1 MNISGRFQTLALAA
15 VIAFP
20 LFLMGQA
27 PGTGAIRGT
36 VFDPSGRAVSHA
48 AVVVENAGTHAR
60 RTVLTSDAGEYSA
73 AMLAPGDYTI
83 AASADGFA
91 EAHAEGIFIVVS
103 ETSIVDFHFEVAAAK
118 TSVEVAASQEIA
130 DTESATLGRAV
141 NEQAIQALP
150 LSNRNFTQ
158 ILSLSPGVV
167 VSLPDATTLG
177 RGTQDVT
184 DNGGKPTANNIQFNG
199 VDANNL
205 AQNSAQNA
213 GEEVGVAVP
222 APDTIQEFKVQTGN
236 YDATYG
242 RGVGANVDVIS
253 KSGAA
258 QFHGGAWEFL
268 RNDLLNANDFFSKLA
283 NQPRA
288 VLKQN
293 QYGAKLGGPIAGGKT
308 FFFAAY
314 QGLRSSNGLG
324 DSLTTILPQLTNDR
338 SAATLGA
345 QFCAYPTSAGGTQV
359 ACNGSNINPVALAL
373 LKFKLAGGQY
383 AIPNPQIQLPSS
395 DPTQMPIGE
404 STYALPAS
412 YEEDQY
418 TLNLDHNISQKNS
431 LAARLFYSRA
441 PTVEPFSPNAA
452 TVPGWGTN
460 EVDKNVMAV
469 VSDTH
474 QVSAAMINVARLGFM
489 RFKGISAVQG
499 QISTADIGTVSPTG
513 LSGKYIPAPGVT
525 VDGLFTIGDAGTPYQ
540 QQTTNS
546 FIAQDLVS
554 RTYRNHFLRMGAE
567 VKHHQVMV
575 NAPFASDGLLDIH
588 TFSDFLLGQSAQ
600 QNGSPDS
607 LSNVTLSNGSSGL
620 FRKDSRYNDFA
631 AFVQDDIKLSTRLTV
646 NAGLRYEIFSPPTE
660 IHGRLVTFDPT
671 LATLTAPGT
680 GTLSGYVVTSNYSG
694 VLPQGVIRADRRGLW
709 ATRHTDVSPR
719 FGFAYRL
726 AQHPE
731 LVLRGGYGIYFDRL
745 AGGLAESLAAQ
756 APYSTFQFFSGSQNG
771 PATLSSPFTPLLPT
785 LSSYP
790 IFLPRIPGGGSSV
803 EGVSTKIRD
812 PYTEEYNLNVQT
824 ALGRN
829 TLAEVGYVGTRTL
842 HVAGTV
848 EFNQSLLASPSNPV
862 NGATTN
868 TVNNVIQRVPYQGVG
883 PGALFNKTAY
893 LASYNAMQ
901 ASLSRRLSRGLQF
914 LGSYTWSRALDETSG
929 SSGGQ
934 VYELWLITNNQLD
947 PRQSYGPT
955 DFDRTHRAV
964 FNFTY
969 DLPGITDFSPLVR
982 HITSNWQA
990 SGILVAQSGTP
1001 ITVLDQGAGA
1011 VYGNYTFENRA
1022 QLSGA
1027 RINAGG
1033 SLYSRVQ
1040 GHYLN
1045 AAGFTD
1051 APMAPSGAS
1060 PSDTDFGNSPVGVV
1074 RGPGQRNVDL
1084 AAERTLRFS
1093 EAQSVHLRA
1102 EFFNLTNTPNF
1113 ANPLNMVGTGEAF
1126 GKITAKSNNPRI
1138 IQLALKYEF

>member
-1 MNISGRFQTLALAA
+1 
-15 VIAFP
+15 
-20 LFLMGQA
+20 
-27 PGTGAIRGT
+27 
-36 VFDPSGRAVSHA
+36 
-48 AVVVENAGTHAR
+48 
-60 RTVLTSDAGEYSA
+60 
-73 AMLAPGDYTI
+73 
-83 AASADGFA
+83 
-91 EAHAEGIFIVVS
+91 
-103 ETSIVDFHFEVAAAK
+103 
-118 TSVEVAASQEIA
+118 
-130 DTESATLGRAV
+130 
-141 NEQAIQALP
+141 
-150 LSNRNFTQ
+150 
-158 ILSLSPGVV
+158 
-167 VSLPDATTLG
+167 
-177 RGTQDVT
+177 
-184 DNGGKPTANNIQFNG
+184 
-199 VDANNL
+199 
-205 AQNSAQNA
+205 
-213 GEEVGVAVP
+213 
-222 APDTIQEFKVQTGN
+222 VQTGN
-236 YDATYG
+236 YDATFG
-242 RGVGANVDVIS
+242 RGVGANVDVVS

-258 QFHGGAWEFL
+258 QFHGGVWEFL

-283 NQPRA
+283 GQPRA

-293 QYGAKLGGPIAGGKT
+293 QYGAKLGGPIVRDKT

-324 DSLTTILPQLTNDR
+324 DSLTTILPQLTDDR

-373 LKFKLAGGQY
+373 LNFKLSSGQY
-383 AIPNPQIQLPSS
+383 AIPNPQIQLPST

-418 TLNLDHNISQKNS
+418 TLNLDHTVTQKNT

-452 TVPGWGTN
+452 NVPGWGTT

-469 VSDTH
+469 VTDTH
-474 QVSAAMINVARLGFM
+474 QVNAGTINVARLGFM

-499 QISTADIGTVSPTG
+499 QISTADLGTVSPTG
-513 LSGKYIPAPGVT
+513 QSGKDIPAPGVT
-525 VDGLFTIGDAGTPYQ
+525 VDGLFTVGDAGTPYQ

-546 FIAQDLVS
+546 FIAQDIVS
-554 RTYRNHFLRMGAE
+554 RTYRNHFIRAGAE

-588 TFSDFLLGQSAQ
+588 TFSDFLLGESAA
-600 QNGSPDS
+600 QNNSPDG
-607 LSNVTLSNGSSGL
+607 LSNVTLSNGSSGI

-631 AFVQDDIKLSTRLTV
+631 AFVQDDIKLTARLTV

-660 IHGRLVTFDPT
+660 IHGRLVTFDPSF
-671 LATLTAPGT
+671 ATLTAPES

-694 VLPQGVIRADRRGLW
+694 VLPQGVIRADRKGLW
-709 ATRHTDVSPR
+709 STRYSDVSPR
-719 FGFAYRL
+719 FGFAYRV

-771 PATLSSPFTPLLPT
+771 PATLSAPFAPLLPN

-803 EGVSTKIRD
+803 EGVSTRIRD
-812 PYTEEYNLNVQT
+812 PYTEEWNLNLQT
-824 ALGRN
+824 ELGRN
-829 TLAEVGYVGTRTL
+829 TLTEVGYVGTRTL

-848 EFNQSLLASPSNPV
+848 EFNQSLLASPTNPV
-862 NGATTN
+862 DGETTN
-868 TVNNVIQRVPYQGVG
+868 TINNVIQRVPYQGVG
-883 PGALFNKTAY
+883 PGALFNQTSY
-893 LASYNAMQ
+893 LASYNGLQ
-901 ASLSRRLSRGLQF
+901 ASVTRRLSRGLQF
-914 LGSYTWSRALDETSG
+914 LGSYTWSRSLDETSG

-934 VYELWLITNNQLD
+934 VYELWLITNDQHN

-969 DLPGITDFSPLVR
+969 DLPKVSNLSTVVR
-982 HITSNWQA
+982 QVTSGWQA

-1001 ITVLDQGAGA
+1001 ITVLDPSAGA

-1027 RINAGG
+1027 TVTTRG
-1033 SLYSRVQ
+1033 SVYSRVQ

-1045 AAGFTD
+1045 AGGFTT
-1051 APMAPSGAS
+1051 APMAPFGES
-1060 PSDTDFGNSPVGVV
+1060 PSDTDFGNSGVGMV
-1074 RGPGQRNVDL
+1074 RGPGQRNIDF
-1084 AAERTLRFS
+1084 AMERTIQISDSQNVRLRG
-1093 EAQSVHLRA
+1093 

-1113 ANPLNMVGTGEAF
+1113 ANPLNMLGTGEAF

-1138 IQLALKYEF
+1138 IQVALKYQF